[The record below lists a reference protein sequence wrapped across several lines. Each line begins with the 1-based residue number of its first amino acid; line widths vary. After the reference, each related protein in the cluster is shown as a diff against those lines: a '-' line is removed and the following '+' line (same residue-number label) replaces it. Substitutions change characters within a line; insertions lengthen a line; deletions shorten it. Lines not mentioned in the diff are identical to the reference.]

1 MNYGLGGLERPGLGR
16 EPAPSGRA
24 TRRGRDA
31 DIDRCWLRQFKAI
44 TFMARSLWK
53 QMAAKTNGPG
63 LQSTRAVVNTIW
75 RWCSVHGT
83 PGGAERLI
91 KLAWAGMPKNAG
103 GIVRRAL
110 GAGSSN
116 GWQTMAKQT

>member
-1 MNYGLGGLERPGLGR
+1 MLVE
-16 EPAPSGRA
+16 
-24 TRRGRDA
+24 
-31 DIDRCWLRQFKAI
+31 AI
-44 TFMARSLWK
+44 QSNNFHGTLLVETNGS
-53 QMAAKTNGPG
+53 KTNGPG